1 MMPTMVLAVE
11 LIGTFFFAIAGSL
24 VAVRRGFDIIG
35 SVFLA
40 GVGGLGGGIVRD
52 LILSDTPATFS
63 NPVYFIP
70 VVLSAV
76 LVYLF
81 TPAVKKLHRL
91 VLVFDAGGLGLFC
104 ITGTLKALDYGM
116 NPVSSVLLGV
126 STEVGGGLM
135 RDVIA
140 NVTPELF
147 NPRDLYA
154 VPAIAGAGLTSLSWT
169 LGWFSTTLGI
179 ITAVLVI
186 ATRLAAIK
194 YGWRV
199 PLAAGHWHRQPA
211 APPGGGP
218 QRNY

>member
-126 STEVGGGLM
+126 STAVGGG
-135 RDVIA
+135 
-140 NVTPELF
+140 
-147 NPRDLYA
+147 
-154 VPAIAGAGLTSLSWT
+154 
-169 LGWFSTTLGI
+169 
-179 ITAVLVI
+179 
-186 ATRLAAIK
+186 
-194 YGWRV
+194 
-199 PLAAGHWHRQPA
+199 
-211 APPGGGP
+211 
-218 QRNY
+218 